1 MQSLTIVPSSRPSQQ
16 QQLSGI
22 PENQTFGARPS
33 DGATGEVRRLLAE
46 TELLLQDAQAADDR
60 SKCTDTVTSLENV
73 TSLGT
78 SGDWARSWEVFISQ
92 YFDGCGGLSVA
103 V

>member
-1 MQSLTIVPSSRPSQQ
+1 MGIVFPSLLYHPLINHSPLALHPTLPTTRFLQLYHSPSAP

-22 PENQTFGARPS
+22 PENHTFGGPSS

-60 SKCTDTVTSLENV
+60 SKFM
-73 TSLGT
+73 G
-78 SGDWARSWEVFISQ
+78 
-92 YFDGCGGLSVA
+92 
-103 V
+103 